1 MMTSSLRALKFAGVC
16 LLASSLLI
24 GSPQDA
30 QAKKRA
36 VGIDF
41 ANKGQ
46 VTLAGSAHFSSPSIT
61 GVADGDEGD
70 SVDGPTNFGLS
81 FRGGYFVFSNETMGL
96 ELGGKL
102 SFERSDMEQAN
113 VTTKSSTFMVAL
125 DPALYF
131 KALKKNGLFP
141 FVHLSL
147 GYGTQGSEQEASG
160 VNISTENTLTQIAP
174 GVGVTFNIG
183 RGRGPKSRGAMIRT
197 ELNYEMTSNLDKD
210 DNGEKASGLAL
221 GLSFGA
227 FF

>member
-1 MMTSSLRALKFAGVC
+1 MMSPLRALKHAGVC
-16 LLASSLLI
+16 LLASTLLM

-30 QAKKRA
+30 HAKKRPA
-36 VGIDF
+36 GIDF

-61 GVADGDEGD
+61 GVAEGKEGD
-70 SVDGPTNFGLS
+70 SVDGPTSFGLS
-81 FRGGYFVFSNETMGL
+81 FRGGYFVFSNEAMGL

-102 SFERSDMEQAN
+102 SFERSDMEIAN

-131 KALKKNGLFP
+131 KALKTNGLFP

-147 GYGTQGSEQEASG
+147 GYGTQGDEQEAAGMS
-160 VNISTENTLTQIAP
+160 NSSESTLTQIAP

-183 RGRGPKSRGAMIRT
+183 RGRGAKSRGAMIRT
-197 ELNYEMTSNLDKD
+197 ELNYEMNSSLDKD
-210 DNGEKASGLAL
+210 DNGSKTSGLAL
-221 GLSFGA
+221 GVSFGA